1 MQESVFSVRF
11 VIFILVSLFEKIKG
25 CLIIYL
31 NVGDWISLYIALYI
45 IVRYF
50 LTESFFPKALPT

>member
-50 LTESFFPKALPT
+50 LPESFFPKALPT